1 MKELDIEMI
10 CANTP
15 QAKGRVERA
24 NKTLQ
29 DRLTK
34 ELRLQNISTPEEANQ
49 WLPTFMEEYNR
60 RFSTVPRSDI
70 DSHVP
75 LSDSNNLDFILC
87 RKETR
92 VLSKNLTF
100 QYYKKI
106 YQIHEDRPSYA
117 LRNADV
123 TVLEKPNHEIIV
135 LYKNQPIHFDI
146 YIQQQK
152 QAEVV
157 PSKSIDHAL
166 SNASKA
172 QKPAPCLLYTS
183 DAADDLLC
191 VALGGRRI
199 IKKKKH
205 HHTLTTTP

>member
-1 MKELDIEMI
+1 MQELGIEII

-34 ELRLQNISTPEEANQ
+34 ELRLQNISAVEEANL
-49 WLPTFMEEYNR
+49 WLPTFMEDYSQ
-60 RFSTVPRSDI
+60 RFATVPRNTVDY
-70 DSHVP
+70 HVP
-75 LSDSNNLDFILC
+75 LSDSNNPDFILC

-92 VLSKNLTF
+92 TLSKNLTF
-100 QYYKKI
+100 QYYTRI
-106 YQIHEDRPSYA
+106 YQIHMERPAYA
-117 LRNADV
+117 LRNATV

-135 LYKNQPIHFDI
+135 LYKNQSIHFDI

-157 PSKSIDHAL
+157 PPNPLI
-166 SNASKA
+166 
-172 QKPAPCLLYTS
+172 
-183 DAADDLLC
+183 
-191 VALGGRRI
+191 
-199 IKKKKH
+199 
-205 HHTLTTTP
+205 TLF